1 MKLILFDGLRFVEGY
16 EVQTEE
22 KDKRNI
28 HSEFSKHP
36 SIETEAVHYLFLA
49 KKKIL
54 RRDKKPRN
62 VFLVE
67 SNLDP
72 YFRAFQ
78 SVPANNN
85 K

>member
-36 SIETEAVHYLFLA
+36 SIETEAVHYPFLA
-49 KKKIL
+49 KIS
-54 RRDKKPRN
+54 
-62 VFLVE
+62 F
-67 SNLDP
+67 
-72 YFRAFQ
+72 F
-78 SVPANNN
+78 
-85 K
+85 